1 MRRSPRFLAVP
12 FAVLVVAMPL
22 FIAAQEPGKAR
33 VAFITPNDARRP
45 AEVAL
50 AINPTNPEHLI
61 ATFIQATT
69 PGTRPRS
76 SNWAYV
82 STDGGLTWKGAPAP
96 NPEKRV
102 QGDDVVVFGR
112 DGTAF
117 HAYIAFDGIRV
128 ERPDRAVTGVW
139 IRRSEDGVSWEPAVP
154 IIDHLNTV
162 IPFEDKPW
170 VVVDKAAGSPHRSN
184 VYVAWTRFD
193 VYGSKNPAD
202 RSAIWFARSRDGGRS
217 FAPATRISD
226 ETGDAQDS
234 DGTLEGAMPAV
245 GPKGEVYVVWA
256 GPKGLSF
263 DRSDDGGW
271 TFGKD
276 RVIGTLA
283 GGWDL
288 PVPGLERHNG
298 MPVTMTDLSN
308 GPNRGSVYVAFV
320 DERNGDADVFVMASR
335 DGGATWQPPVRVN
348 DDAKGAAQMYA
359 WMAVDPADGSVNLVF
374 HDRAGLTGTMTG
386 VTIARSVDGGKTF
399 VNHHLPVEPFDCCE
413 RSSFFGDYSGIDAI
427 GGRIVAAF
435 PVLTAAGQ
443 QRIMSAV
450 LRFRP
455 ATQVL
460 LP

>member
-1 MRRSPRFLAVP
+1 MPKHF
-12 FAVLVVAMPL
+12 VLLSSL
-22 FIAAQEPGKAR
+22 FVLLSSLSLTPAAQPAPGPKL
-33 VAFITPNDARRP
+33 AFISPLDARRP

-50 AINPTNPEHLI
+50 AINPTNPEHVI
-61 ATFIQATT
+61 ATFIQSTT
-69 PGTRPRS
+69 PGTQPRS

-82 STDGGLTWKGAPAP
+82 STDGGLVWKGAPAP

-112 DGTAF
+112 DGTAL
-117 HAYIAFDGIRV
+117 HTYIAFDGIRV
-128 ERPDRAVTGVW
+128 ERPERAVTGIW
-139 IRRSEDGVSWEPAVP
+139 TRRSQDGVVWEPAVP
-154 IIDHLNTV
+154 VIDHVNTV

-170 VVVDKAAGSPHRSN
+170 TVVDKAAGSPHRGN

-193 VYGSKNPAD
+193 VYGSKDPAD
-202 RSAIWFARSRDGGRS
+202 HSAIWFARSRDGGRS
-217 FAPATRISD
+217 FMPPMRISND
-226 ETGDAQDS
+226 AGDAQDG
-234 DGTLEGAMPAV
+234 DGTLEGAIPAV
-245 GPKGEVYVVWA
+245 GAKGEVYVVWA
-256 GPKGLSF
+256 GPRGLSF

-276 RVIGTLA
+276 KIIGTLA

-298 MPVTMTDLSN
+298 MPVTMTDLSG
-308 GPNRGSVYVAFV
+308 GPNRGSVYVSFI
-320 DERNGDADVFVMASR
+320 DERNGDADVFVMVSR

-386 VTIARSVDGGKTF
+386 VTAARSIDGGKTF
-399 VNHHLPVEPFDCCE
+399 VNYHLPVEPFDCCE
-413 RSSFFGDYSGIDAI
+413 RSTFFGDYSGLDAM
-427 GGRIVAAF
+427 GGRVVAAF
-435 PVLTAAGQ
+435 PVLTSTGQ

-450 LRFRP
+450 LRFKP
-455 ATQVL
+455 GTQTMV
-460 LP
+460 P